1 MRHFGSNPNHFLGIG
16 ALPIALA
23 GGSWLFLGFLVL
35 MFFAIAYGY
44 FTERGSGISARPYGK
59 IYGGAPGAFGPGS
72 ASGKDSRERV
82 DWSRG
87 TR

>member
-1 MRHFGSNPNHFLGIG
+1 MGTRALTPNYLGV
-16 ALPIALA
+16 ALA
-23 GGSWLFLGFLVL
+23 PLALAHGSWIMLGFCVF
-35 MFFAIAYGY
+35 MFIGIVVGY
-44 FTERGSGISARPYGK
+44 YTRKGSGIEPRPYGK

-72 ASGKDSRERV
+72 VSGKDERERV